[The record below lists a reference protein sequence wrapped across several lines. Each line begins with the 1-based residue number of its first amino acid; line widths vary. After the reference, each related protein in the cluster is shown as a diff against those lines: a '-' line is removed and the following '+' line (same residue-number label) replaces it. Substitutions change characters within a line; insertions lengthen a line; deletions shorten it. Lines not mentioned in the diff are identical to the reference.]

1 MPAVTMVDQTAETVI
16 WWTRPVSHNVTL
28 QMQQLT
34 PIKLPRTKC
43 TIHRKF
49 KLLLLKAFIPL
60 QILKLYFRYTNPDA
74 FMTQQYPAYQY
85 GYQPPPQS
93 TSPSQVDPNAS
104 PNSSSIQYPVQG
116 ESPSNIQFNQGQAP
130 QPANG
135 HYIIT
140 NGYGFNPVENGTYV
154 SQIKTEDG
162 ETPVEQ
168 GEVNP
173 MVAQYTHT
181 VLANSEMLLTPS
193 YNQPYQY
200 VIPEGPVQQVVTSQP
215 TSVAE
220 HLPPVQAGSPSQHI
234 ELSMSSPGQQHQTPA
249 QYDSPEA
256 VYNQSISSSDSFTV
270 KVESSNATT
279 LHPMG

>member
-1 MPAVTMVDQTAETVI
+1 MPAVTTADQTAETAI
-16 WWTRPVSHNVTL
+16 WWTQPLNHSVTH
-28 QMQQLT
+28 QLT
-34 PIKLPRTKC
+34 QPMLIKLQRTKC
-43 TIHRKF
+43 TIHRKSYF
-49 KLLLLKAFIPL
+49 QFSTESHSSITGF
-60 QILKLYFRYTNPDA
+60 KLYFRYTNPDA
-74 FMTQQYPAYQY
+74 FMTQQYPGYQPY
-85 GYQPPPQS
+85 YQPPPQS

-104 PNSSSIQYPVQG
+104 PNRSSIQYPVQG

-140 NGYGFNPVENGTYV
+140 NGYGFSPVENGTYV

-162 ETPVEQ
+162 EGQVEQ

-173 MVAQYTHT
+173 MVYTPT

-220 HLPPVQAGSPSQHI
+220 QLPPVQAGSPSQHI
-234 ELSMSSPGQQHQTPA
+234 ELSMSSPGQQHQAPA

-270 KVESSNATT
+270 KVESSNANT